1 MTVVAA
7 ALTSEAL
14 RRAFATFPS
23 GVVAVTAEVDGKPVG
38 LAASSFTSV
47 SLDPPLVSV
56 SIARSSTTW
65 PVLRTAARIGVSVL
79 AHHHADI
86 CRQLA
91 GPAEAR
97 FDGLALRRGPTGAVL
112 LDDAAGAFDCTV
124 EQEIRAG
131 DHIIVL
137 LRLHA
142 LHESATAP
150 LVFHGS
156 RFVAL
161 PAR

>member
-1 MTVVAA
+1 MTALAA
-7 ALTSEAL
+7 VLTPEAL

-56 SIARSSTTW
+56 SVARSSATW
-65 PVLRTAARIGVSVL
+65 PMLRTAARIGVSVL
-79 AHHHADI
+79 AEHHADV

-91 GPAEAR
+91 GPAAAR

-112 LDDAAGAFDCTV
+112 LNDAAGAFDCTV
-124 EQEIRAG
+124 EQEIQAG

-142 LHESATAP
+142 LHASAIAP
-150 LVFHGS
+150 LVFHSS

-161 PAR
+161 PAG